1 MARPSRRPRIVG
13 PYFLIAIVLSAG
25 LFIWQ
30 KRQNEQKL
38 QNAPPPVVEHQVID
52 TPDTQS
58 VPPPDLVM
66 GRAKDLGLT
75 DAQQERLWPV
85 AKAYRAEA
93 LPLQAQTQAASL
105 RFAVYQQSKAGS
117 KQVQIAEIQ
126 AQMAQLSELS
136 SRQVALRQ
144 GYWEQVAPI
153 LTERQRTQ
161 ARDLWRQSLTPT
173 KRQEQK

>member
-25 LFIWQ
+25 LFTWQ

-38 QNAPPPVVEHQVID
+38 QNAPPPMIEHQVV
-52 TPDTQS
+52 DTQS
-58 VPPPDLVM
+58 DSVPPEVVTTH
-66 GRAKDLGLT
+66 AKDLRLT
-75 DAQQERLWPV
+75 ATQLRRIEPLV
-85 AKAYRAEA
+85 KAYQAEVK
-93 LPLQAQTQAASL
+93 PLQAELFTASQS
-105 RFAVYQQSKAGS
+105 FASYQQSKAGS
-117 KQVQIAEIQ
+117 KQVSVAELQ
-126 AQMAQLSELS
+126 AQMSQLSELS

-153 LTERQRTQ
+153 LTERQQTQ

-173 KRQEQK
+173 KGQEKK